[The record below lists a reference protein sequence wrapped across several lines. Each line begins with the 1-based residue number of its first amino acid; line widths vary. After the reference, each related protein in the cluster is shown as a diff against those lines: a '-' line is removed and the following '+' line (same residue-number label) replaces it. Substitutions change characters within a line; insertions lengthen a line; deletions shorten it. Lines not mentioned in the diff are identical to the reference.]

1 MMIRTDPGE
10 IQRALINLAVNARDA
25 MPDGGTLTIS
35 TALAALPGEND
46 TVPYVRLVVADTGM
60 GMPESVQSRIF
71 EPFFTTKPP
80 GKGTGLGLSTV
91 YGIVQQSRGM
101 IQVESSPGAGTRFI
115 IYLPCAGADGEPL
128 TEQASAGLVLLT
140 EDDDMVRQLVRLS
153 LEQGGYTV
161 LEALNGG
168 SAMELLLSYRDEIKL
183 LITDVMMPD
192 MLGTDLAR
200 HTRAT
205 LPSLPILLISG
216 YTGAEQ
222 STLEFELLPKPFS
235 VAALLK
241 RIQQL
246 LGREE

>member
-1 MMIRTDPGE
+1 M
-10 IQRALINLAVNARDA
+10 
-25 MPDGGTLTIS
+25 GG
-35 TALAALPGEND
+35 G
-46 TVPYVRLVVADTGM
+46 G
-60 GMPESVQSRIF
+60 
-71 EPFFTTKPP
+71 
-80 GKGTGLGLSTV
+80 
-91 YGIVQQSRGM
+91 
-101 IQVESSPGAGTRFI
+101 GAGARFI
-115 IYLPCAGADGEPL
+115 IYLPCAGADGESL

-161 LEALNGG
+161 LEAPNGE
-168 SAMELLLSYRDEIKL
+168 AAIELLIRHGDEIEL

-200 HTRAT
+200 HTRST